1 MVRSSARAT
10 EEEMRFADKVA
21 IITAAASGVGR
32 ATADIMAREGGIVVA
47 VDIDMGRLDATVA
60 ALRAAG
66 GRAEGRRVD
75 VLDGHQVGDLMTSVA
90 RQFGKIDILVNAVGG
105 STIVAHPGATMEQLT
120 LDDWRRLIAFN
131 LDGTFLCCHEVAPIM
146 KRQRHGKI
154 VNLSSIAGRG
164 LSVSSSAAYA
174 AAKGGII
181 AFTRKIAF
189 ELGPYGIN
197 VNAIAPSRTLTPR
210 IRPRWEQQ
218 SPEDQAAEIERT
230 PLRRIAEAPDQAR
243 VICFLASSDA
253 DFVTGVTIDVTG
265 GN

>member
-1 MVRSSARAT
+1 
-10 EEEMRFADKVA
+10 MRFTDRVA
-21 IITAAASGVGR
+21 LITGAASGIGR
-32 ATADIMAREGGIVVA
+32 ATAEIMAREGAIVVA
-47 VDIDMGRLDATVA
+47 VDLDAGRLDDTVA
-60 ALRAAG
+60 TLRAAG
-66 GRAEGRRVD
+66 GRAYGRRTD
-75 VLDGHQVGDLMTSVA
+75 VLDAAAVEGLFASAAQE
-90 RQFGKIDILVNAVGG
+90 FGTIDILVNAVGG
-105 STIVAHPGATMEQLT
+105 STIIAHPGAAMDQLT
-120 LDDWRRLIAFN
+120 LEEWQRLIAFN
-131 LDGTFLCCHEVAPIM
+131 LDGTFLCCHAVAPVM

-154 VNLSSIAGRG
+154 VNISSIAGRG
-164 LSVSSSAAYA
+164 LSAASSAAYA

-189 ELGPYGIN
+189 ELGPFSIN
-197 VNAIAPSRTLTPR
+197 VNAIAPSRTLTER

-218 SPEDQAAEIERT
+218 SPEDQMAEIERT